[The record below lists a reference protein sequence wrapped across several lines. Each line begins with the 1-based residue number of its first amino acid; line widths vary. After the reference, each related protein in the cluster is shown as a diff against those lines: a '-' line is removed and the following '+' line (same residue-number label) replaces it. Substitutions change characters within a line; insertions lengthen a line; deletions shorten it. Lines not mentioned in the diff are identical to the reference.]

1 MKSCYLGIDLG
12 GTNFKYGVLD
22 PASGIRTFKTSPIA
36 DIAYP
41 DKAVD
46 KISGLIFE
54 LSKRYEIKSAGLG
67 VPGLVDFKTGYI
79 HSLTNLRRWKNLH
92 FKKMLE
98 EKVGLPVLI
107 DNDAN
112 LAALAEYCLGSG
124 EGSVNMLMVTLG
136 TGVGGGLILNGQIYR
151 GINNAAGEIGH
162 IPLSLNGPLCNCGG
176 RGCLEAYIG
185 NKRLLAYLNRRLKK
199 EKSILN
205 NRSGQIEL
213 KDVSIAAQRGD
224 NLSVDFWKYTAGKL
238 AQALIGAVNLLNID
252 RIVIGGGISDAG
264 PFLIRPL
271 KEYLKCLAMD
281 IQAKNVKIV
290 KARFRG
296 KAGVIGA
303 SLLAKHQNNMEA

>member
-1 MKSCYLGIDLG
+1 MKNYYLGIDLG
-12 GTNFKYGVLD
+12 GTNFKYGILD
-22 PASGIRTFKTSPIA
+22 SISGIKEFRTSPIA

-46 KISGLIFE
+46 RIGGLVFE
-54 LSKRYEIKSAGLG
+54 LSKKHKIKSVGLG
-67 VPGLVDFKTGYI
+67 VPGLVDFRNGYI
-79 HSLTNLRRWKNLH
+79 HSLTNLKRWKNLY

-98 EKVGLPVLI
+98 EKIGLPVLI

-112 LAALAEYCLGSG
+112 LAALAEHRLGSG
-124 EGSVNMLMVTLG
+124 KGSVNMLMVTLG
-136 TGVGGGLILNGQIYR
+136 TGVGGGLILNGEIYR
-151 GINNAAGEIGH
+151 GVNNAAGEIGH
-162 IPLSLNGPLCNCGG
+162 IPLNLNGPLCNCGG

-199 EKSILN
+199 EKSVLN
-205 NRSGQIEL
+205 NYNGQIEL
-213 KDVSIAAQRGD
+213 KDVSAAAQRGD
-224 NLSVDFWKYTAGKL
+224 VLSVGFWRYTAGKL

-264 PFLIRPL
+264 IFLISPL
-271 KEYLKCLAMD
+271 REYLRCLAMD

-296 KAGVIGA
+296 KAGIIGA
-303 SLLAKHQNNMEA
+303 GLLAKCQTGMEA